1 MKFLAKNIYKA
12 QLRLM
17 IVASLVLFFGCDG
30 QLDVD
35 PQQSIDES
43 IALITSANVEA
54 ALVGAYDA
62 LGERDVYAGELF
74 RDSELLADSGEVLWQ
89 GTFLDPRQF
98 FRKALQVDNT
108 NVTEAWLE
116 MYEAIDR
123 ANNVLSA
130 LDVVDP
136 GIVNRVE
143 GEAKFIRGTVY
154 FELVKVFAKTWQD
167 GDPGSNPG
175 VPIVLEP
182 TGLITEENNVPRS
195 TVAEVYQQVI
205 NDLTDAAS
213 LLPATNGFFATT
225 NAASA
230 MLSRVYLMQG
240 DYAAAAA
247 AADRVIQSG
256 QYDLVA
262 EYADAF
268 NNASNTDEDI
278 LAMQVSSQDGE
289 NRMNTFFAPAED
301 SGRGDIPIL
310 DAHLALYEVG
320 DERLDLFYV
329 VDGETWTGK
338 WADQFGI
345 VNVIRYAEMFLTRA
359 EANFREG
366 TTVGD
371 TPLNDINTIR
381 ARAGLPDLGGITL
394 DQILLERKLE
404 LAFEGHAIHDLKRT
418 QRPVGTIPFD
428 ANELVYPIPQRELD
442 ANPGLGGQQNPGY

>member
-1 MKFLAKNIYKA
+1 MKSLTRNIDKT
-12 QLRLM
+12 QSVLM
-17 IVASLVLFFGCDG
+17 IVTTLLLFFGCDG
-30 QLDVD
+30 KLDVD

-43 IALITSANVEA
+43 VALNTSANVEA
-54 ALVGAYDA
+54 ALIGAYDA

-74 RDSELLADSGEVLWQ
+74 RDSELLADSGELLWQ

-98 FRKALQVDNT
+98 FRKALQVDNN

-116 MYEAIDR
+116 MYEAINR
-123 ANNVLSA
+123 ANNVLGA
-130 LDVVDP
+130 LDIVDED
-136 GIVNRVE
+136 IVDRVE

-154 FELVKVFAKTWQD
+154 FELAKVFGKTWLD
-167 GDPGSNPG
+167 GNPTSNLG

-182 TGLITEENNVPRS
+182 TRVIDEGSNVSRN

-205 NDLTDAAS
+205 SDLTDAAN
-213 LLPATNGFFATT
+213 LLPETNGFLANTY
-225 NAASA
+225 AASA
-230 MLSRVYLMQG
+230 MLSRIYLMQG
-240 DYAAAAA
+240 EYASAAA

-256 QYDLVA
+256 QYDLVD

-268 NNASNTDEDI
+268 NNDRNTVEDI
-278 LAMQVSSQDGE
+278 FAMQVSSQDGE
-289 NRMNTFFAPAED
+289 NRMNTFFAPPAN

-310 DAHLALYEVG
+310 DTHLALYEDG

-329 VDGETWTGK
+329 IDDEIWTGK
-338 WADQFGI
+338 WVDQFGI

-371 TPLNDINTIR
+371 TPLSDINTIR

-404 LAFEGHAIHDLKRT
+404 LAFEGQAIHDLKRT
-418 QRPVGTIPFD
+418 QRPVGAIPFN

-442 ANPGLGGQQNPGY
+442 ANPGLSGQQNPGY